1 MAITTMMMIWF
12 AGAVGLTIV
21 AKALALKAPT
31 PQMQEWLRDV
41 GYVSFFGYLFMI
53 SIVLL
58 SVDYYLGYWF
68 GDDMPGWL
76 QAISFFG
83 PQKLPF
89 YGWLINGI
97 AIFGFAGWVFRVLGR
112 TIGSEWSKKMFRQ
125 MPVTASFGLLTII
138 LYAIMS
144 IFADFIAPYGQADI
158 FDKINLLPGGDP
170 ALGGDPAHLLGTDQ
184 IGRDLLSRLIY
195 GGQNTVGIAFATTC
209 LAFFIGTSLG
219 FLASTLG
226 GWFDQLLSRIV
237 DMLMAIPQLI
247 FALLLMT
254 IATAWAGSERSL
266 LTIYMVVIIAVLDST
281 RVFRLSRAVG
291 MNIVVMDFFEA
302 AKLRGENLAYLIFKE
317 ILPNA
322 YAPLLAEFGLR
333 FCFVFLT
340 IASLSFLGVG
350 IQPPLADWGTM
361 VKDLSQFINFA
372 AFSPLTAALPL
383 LAAGAIALLTVAVNF
398 VVDWM
403 LHRSSGLKE

>member
-1 MAITTMMMIWF
+1 MTTTTLMLTWLGAAVAITIGAKSF
-12 AGAVGLTIV
+12 AGIVPQPKVRDWLRGIGHVGL
-21 AKALALKAPT
+21 
-31 PQMQEWLRDV
+31 
-41 GYVSFFGYLFMI
+41 FGYLFMI
-53 SIVLL
+53 TVLL
-58 SVDYYLGYWF
+58 LSLDYYIGYWL
-68 GDDMPGWL
+68 GEDMPSWL
-76 QAISFFG
+76 QAISYFG

-97 AIFGFAGWVFRVLGR
+97 IMFGIAGWVFRLLGR
-112 TIGSEWSKKMFRQ
+112 TIGTAWSKKMFRQ
-125 MPVTASFGLLTII
+125 MPVTASFGLLTILI
-138 LYAIMS
+138 YAVVS

-158 FDKINLLPGGDP
+158 FDSINLLPGGNPDF
-170 ALGGDPAHLLGTDQ
+170 GGDPAHPLGTDQ

-219 FLASTLG
+219 FLAATLG
-226 GWFDQLLSRIV
+226 GWFDQFLSRIV

-302 AKLRGENLAYLIFKE
+302 AKLRGENLIYLIFKE

-403 LHRSSGLKE
+403 LHQSSGLKE

>member
-1 MAITTMMMIWF
+1 MVWYIEILLWIASMVAASVVINRLVPILPEGRIRNRLKN
-12 AGAVGLTIV
+12 AGVVELF
-21 AKALALKAPT
+21 
-31 PQMQEWLRDV
+31 
-41 GYVSFFGYLFMI
+41 GYVLM
-53 SIVLL
+53 LL
-58 SVDYYLGYWF
+58 SVLVIADYYVGYILVKNLPEWYKT
-68 GDDMPGWL
+68 
-76 QAISFFG
+76 ISFFG
-83 PQKLPF
+83 ETRLPF
-89 YGWLINGI
+89 LPWLINGI
-97 AIFGFAGWVFRVLGR
+97 IIFGIAGFVFRLIGCR
-112 TIGSEWSKKMFRQ
+112 IGSDWSRKMFRQ
-125 MPVTASFGLLTII
+125 MPVTASFGLLTILI
-138 LYAIMS
+138 YAILS
-144 IFADFIAPYGQADI
+144 IFADFIAPYGQAEI
-158 FDKINLLPGGDP
+158 FTRVNLLPGGNP
-170 ALGGDPAHLLGTDQ
+170 ELGGHPDHLLGTDQ
-184 IGRDLLSRLIY
+184 IGRDILSRLIF
-195 GGQNTVGIAFATTC
+195 GAQNTVGIAFATTC
-209 LAFFIGTSLG
+209 LAFFIGTTIG
-219 FLASTLG
+219 FLAATLG
-226 GWFDQLLSRIV
+226 GWFDQLISRFV

-302 AKLRGENLAYLIFKE
+302 AKLRGENLAYLVFRE

-340 IASLSFLGVG
+340 IAALSFLGVG

-372 AFSPLTAALPL
+372 ALSPLTAALPL

-403 LHRSSGLKE
+403 LHQSSGLKE